1 MKAKFMILF
10 ALSFFVLRVSV
21 ITICRHVL
29 VVATDWFS
37 PRSHVVSP
45 NYELPARSNDVTS
58 CTSTFVSTP
67 GGPHGRSVRLIAV
80 EMAFEKTTAIP
91 HYRRNKNLTFNA
103 LFFFLKYI
111 NFYAKKIKYFIAD
124 VF

>member
-1 MKAKFMILF
+1 MHSNMKAKFMILF

-58 CTSTFVSTP
+58 CTSTGVSTP
-67 GGPHGRSVRLIAV
+67 GGPQGSLGPVDCGG
-80 EMAFEKTTAIP
+80 MAFKETPAIP
-91 HYRRNKNLTFNA
+91 RYRRTKNLTLPFC
-103 LFFFLKYI
+103 LKCCLSFFDIRCISLPK
-111 NFYAKKIKYFIAD
+111 
-124 VF
+124 